1 MNQPATSIP
10 LATPTPSRAEAGANA
25 SVCRPFC
32 GLIDPV
38 LVNEPVLF
46 PLSSSVSVEAARG
59 AWLWVVRD
67 LCSDLISADGVA
79 NGNFAAAD
87 LEPLMPEVLARM
99 KAALE
104 KIDGDTEAMRRL
116 RAQTGRENFRDEA
129 SVVMAALRARALLP
143 KAQGFGRALNA
154 MTDEAALGVALQSMP
169 VQDPKLA
176 GLMFHTAIGQVA
188 NPTRLVTAVIKL
200 SGNASEQ
207 VIARNGFGP
216 LIEAILGQAQNQLR
230 NLQLSGPFADI
241 DMACRSLDR
250 FHRLVRSLTGYVEF
264 ARGSRCTQM
273 LATITK
279 MVSDRVE
286 PRLKEVVTDL
296 NQAMRRPRE
305 GTDRIDNDRLLGAI
319 NGVYLL
325 SAVRDCRDSL
335 ALNAV
340 FDQAWSQTGQ
350 ALELHIQ
357 RNLDLLRQDPDDAV
371 TGERL
376 NAAIKMAEIRF
387 NPEYADTLKRARA
400 AAERRA

>member
-1 MNQPATSIP
+1 M
-10 LATPTPSRAEAGANA
+10 
-25 SVCRPFC
+25 
-32 GLIDPV
+32 

-46 PLSSSVSVEAARG
+46 PLGSSVSVEAARG
-59 AWLWVVRD
+59 AWVWVVRD

-79 NGNFAAAD
+79 NGNFAATD

-116 RAQTGRENFRDEA
+116 RAQSGRENFRDEA

-143 KAQGFGRALNA
+143 KAQGFGRAINT
-154 MTDEAALGVALQSMP
+154 MSDEAALGVALQSMP
-169 VQDPKLA
+169 LQDPKLA

-207 VIARNGFGP
+207 AIARNGFGP
-216 LIEAILGQAQNQLR
+216 LIEAILGQAQNQLK
-230 NLQLSGPFADI
+230 NLQLGGPFADI

-250 FHRLVRSLTGYVEF
+250 FHRLVRSLTGYIEF
-264 ARGSRCTQM
+264 ARGSRSTQM
-273 LATITK
+273 LSTITK